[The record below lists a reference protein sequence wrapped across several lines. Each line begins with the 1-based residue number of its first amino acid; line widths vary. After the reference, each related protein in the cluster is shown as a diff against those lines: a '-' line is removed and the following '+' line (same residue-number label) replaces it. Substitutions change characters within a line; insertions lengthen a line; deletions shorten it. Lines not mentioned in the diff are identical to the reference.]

1 MVHVAFQTLH
11 NLVQVRKCSFVAGWR
26 NAKRMKSIRAFAQ
39 QAEIKLITSDVDGT
53 LLDSQQRLTPLVEK
67 AIKLS
72 RSVGVPVS
80 AIILPFR
87 LFDISTFMWVRDL
100 PQIYSTFCHSFP
112 YMRMACRIRG
122 LKLET

>member
-11 NLVQVRKCSFVAGWR
+11 NVVQVKKCSFVAGWR
-26 NAKRMKSIRAFAQ
+26 NAKRRKSIRAFAQ
-39 QAEIKLITSDVDGT
+39 QAEIRLITSDVDGT

-80 AIILPFR
+80 IIMLSSYSLTY
-87 LFDISTFMWVRDL
+87 LFPLGSV
-100 PQIYSTFCHSFP
+100 SFL
-112 YMRMACRIRG
+112 RCIQSSSILSHTCEWHA
-122 LKLET
+122 ESAA